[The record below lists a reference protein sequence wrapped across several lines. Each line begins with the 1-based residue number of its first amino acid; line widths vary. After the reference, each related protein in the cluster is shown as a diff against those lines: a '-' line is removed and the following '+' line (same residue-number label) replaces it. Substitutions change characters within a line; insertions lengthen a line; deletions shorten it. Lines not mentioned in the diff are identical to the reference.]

1 MNERTAKNREAA
13 GVDPSRLRRQL
24 DFILEIDK
32 AKAVLRRSRLLDGSR
47 RENDAEHAW
56 HLAVMALV
64 LAEYANEPID
74 LSRVVKM
81 LLVHDI
87 VEIDAGDTFIY
98 DDADPHEKAQREQ
111 KAAHRIFGLLP
122 PDQRQEF
129 LSLWQEFEERSTPD
143 ARFAAAL
150 DRLQP
155 LLANYHTQGSTWK
168 EHGITKAQVIAR
180 NRHMHEGSET
190 LWQYAEALITDAV
203 AKGYLADGT

>member
-98 DDADPHEKAQREQ
+98 DDSDPAAKAERERQ
-111 KAAHRIFGLLP
+111 AAHRIFGLLP
-122 PDQRQEF
+122 ADQQQE
-129 LSLWQEFEERSTPD
+129 LLALWEEFEARRTAD

-155 LLANYHTQGSTWK
+155 QIGRAH
-168 EHGITKAQVIAR
+168 V
-180 NRHMHEGSET
+180 
-190 LWQYAEALITDAV
+190 
-203 AKGYLADGT
+203 